1 MAIRFYS
8 AFLILLSLAASC
20 LSDPVQNP
28 DTVFKRQTGR
38 DGDQEATKN
47 NTISLNE
54 QLANLTET
62 VKKLQYVLKTAKD
75 TTMAQLSSL
84 QSSVNTLNTAKDT
97 TMAQLSSLQFSVK
110 TLTTR
115 VNSPVNLYQNCIEET
130 RSCDVTVP
138 DTQDDTTNI
147 YVESCDTPP
156 LPINREVQ
164 LISILSRTHPHHYCI

>member
-28 DTVFKRQTGR
+28 DTVFKRQTGG

-62 VKKLQYVLKTAKD
+62 VKKLQYI
-75 TTMAQLSSL
+75 
-84 QSSVNTLNTAKDT
+84 LNTAKDT
-97 TMAQLSSLQFSVK
+97 TMAQLSSLQSSVK